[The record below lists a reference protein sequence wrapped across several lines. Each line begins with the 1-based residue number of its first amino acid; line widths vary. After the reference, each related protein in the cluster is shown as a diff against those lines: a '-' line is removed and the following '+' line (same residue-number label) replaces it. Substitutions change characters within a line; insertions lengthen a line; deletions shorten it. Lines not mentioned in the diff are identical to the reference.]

1 MSNEDRMNK
10 IEELKSLREQLLE
23 YKRAMEEDDDGN
35 SEASHVK
42 QLANLRSDYIKEF
55 DFNNT
60 DIIESRNELM
70 SQYLNSDQYG
80 DVEESEQVKVLRRKL

>member
-1 MSNEDRMNK
+1 MSNKDRMNK
-10 IEELKSLREQLLE
+10 IEELKSLQEQLLE
-23 YKRAMEEDDDGN
+23 YKRAMGEDDDGN